1 MADGPGASRKYP
13 VGWAGPVEPNRPTVV
28 GVAKHPT
35 MRTADG
41 RWSVEV
47 ITTRGG
53 QSFRVKR
60 LDTVTPVGSG
70 WTPTGQLVA
79 TIGEVR
85 ELLGDDF
92 ETLTEVR
99 DRRFEGGR

>member
-1 MADGPGASRKYP
+1 MVD
-13 VGWAGPVEPNRPTVV
+13 
-28 GVAKHPT
+28 VANHPK

-41 RWSVEV
+41 VWQVEV
-47 ITTRGG
+47 ITGRTGQ

-60 LDTVTPVGSG
+60 LDTVMPASSG

-85 ELLGDDF
+85 DIIGDAF
-92 ETLTEVR
+92 TTLTEVR